1 MSNPLSFSLFLTME
15 AAFSPLKPAAATVY
29 STIYSVF
36 MLFYSQVTGIMS
48 RVLKRVDRLIKV
60 SAHSLK
66 GGPAGLA
73 G

>member
-15 AAFSPLKPAAATVY
+15 ATFIPLKLVITVY
-29 STIYSVF
+29 STIYSVS
-36 MLFYSQVTGIMS
+36 MLFYSQVTGMS
-48 RVLKRVDRLIKV
+48 QVLKRVDRLIKG

>member
-1 MSNPLSFSLFLTME
+1 MSPPLSFSLFLTME
-15 AAFSPLKPAAATVY
+15 ATFSPLKPVAVTVY
-29 STIYSVF
+29 SAIYSVS
-36 MLFYSQVTGIMS
+36 MLFYSQVTGMS
-48 RVLKRVDRLIKV
+48 QVLKRVDRLIKV

>member
-1 MSNPLSFSLFLTME
+1 MSNPLSFSLFSTME
-15 AAFSPLKPAAATVY
+15 ATFSPLKPAAITVY
-29 STIYSVF
+29 STIYSVS
-36 MLFYSQVTGIMS
+36 MLFYSQVTGMS
-48 RVLKRVDRLIKV
+48 QVLKRVDRLIKG